1 MSFTVKWQLVYF
13 ICSLSVKLLIE
24 YEKTRN
30 KKKKKKT
37 RRIFVEIGLI
47 SITAKWTYWIGSIQ
61 KVLLFPRKKIK
72 SEYCLL
78 RFPKDPTVFGN
89 YITVIESTFDFIW
102 TKFSVGIFFFQWFL
116 LSLLTVRN
124 DKVLIKV
131 NSFKCLSVRK
141 SVRNRSVR
149 FSTLN
154 WTLTQTL
161 KRFEYIGQNVIDF

>member
-1 MSFTVKWQLVYF
+1 M
-13 ICSLSVKLLIE
+13 IE

-30 KKKKKKT
+30 KKKKKNQT
-37 RRIFVEIGLI
+37 HFCRNWANINYCQMNVLDRINSKGLTFPTKKKSNQNI
-47 SITAKWTYWIGSIQ
+47 VFYA
-61 KVLLFPRKKIK
+61 FPRI
-72 SEYCLL
+72 
-78 RFPKDPTVFGN
+78 RPFGN

-124 DKVLIKV
+124 NKVLIKV
-131 NSFKCLSVRK
+131 NSFKFLSVRK

-149 FSTLN
+149 FSTLI

-161 KRFEYIGQNVIDF
+161 KRFEYIGQNVIHF

>member
-1 MSFTVKWQLVYF
+1 M
-13 ICSLSVKLLIE
+13 IE
-24 YEKTRN
+24 YEKMRN

-47 SITAKWTYWIGSIQ
+47 SITAKWTYWIGWIQ
-61 KVLLFPRKKIK
+61 KVLLFPRKKK
-72 SEYCLL
+72 SNQNIVFYAFPRL
-78 RFPKDPTVFGN
+78 RPFGN

-124 DKVLIKV
+124 NKVLIKV
-131 NSFKCLSVRK
+131 NSLEFLSVRK
-141 SVRNRSVR
+141 TVRNRSVR
-149 FSTLN
+149 FSTLI

-161 KRFEYIGQNVIDF
+161 KRFEYIGQNVIHF